1 LTSDFLE
8 VFDLSPNVPGGT
20 YARFPPS
27 PADTHGYGFIHKNG
41 EKNVCTDKIKL

>member
-20 YARFPPS
+20 YARFAPP
-27 PADTHGYGFIHKNG
+27 PLQTPMVMVLY
-41 EKNVCTDKIKL
+41 IKMERKMYVLTK